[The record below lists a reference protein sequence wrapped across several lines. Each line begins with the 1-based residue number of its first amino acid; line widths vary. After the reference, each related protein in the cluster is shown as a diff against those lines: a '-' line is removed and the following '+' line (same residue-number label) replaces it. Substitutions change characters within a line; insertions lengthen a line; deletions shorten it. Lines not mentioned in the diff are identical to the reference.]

1 MAVKLE
7 DKLKGKGMRKCQLCG
22 SAHALIRKYKLNVCR
37 RCFREAGESL
47 GFRKY

>member
-1 MAVKLE
+1 MPVNIDDRFE
-7 DKLKGKGMRKCQLCG
+7 GKGTRKCQLCG
-22 SAHALIRKYKLNVCR
+22 NVSGLIRKYKLYVCR